1 MSDYFKSAKSKLN
14 TPRTDLSEKIAQ
26 PPTLKRNIQF
36 RKSDLPE
43 RGSISGL
50 VKRIINCVKERQLL
64 REKEANFCPFFPFV
78 ILTASWKIAL
88 APLNLQVRKEEGKQG
103 NRDQLFFRQTASISN
118 FEIFTVSNHD
128 INPQTLTW
136 TTGSI
141 CCLSL
146 SSNIAKASQEQ
157 F

>member
-50 VKRIINCVKERQLL
+50 VQGSIAVRELSSQKNKRGEER
-64 REKEANFCPFFPFV
+64 
-78 ILTASWKIAL
+78 
-88 APLNLQVRKEEGKQG
+88 EEGRSGERTPQG
-103 NRDQLFFRQTASISN
+103 ECGNKKPKKLPENDV
-118 FEIFTVSNHD
+118 FTVRAVKQLVSAITKHGQL
-128 INPQTLTW
+128 ILCSYP
-136 TTGSI
+136 
-141 CCLSL
+141 
-146 SSNIAKASQEQ
+146 
-157 F
+157 